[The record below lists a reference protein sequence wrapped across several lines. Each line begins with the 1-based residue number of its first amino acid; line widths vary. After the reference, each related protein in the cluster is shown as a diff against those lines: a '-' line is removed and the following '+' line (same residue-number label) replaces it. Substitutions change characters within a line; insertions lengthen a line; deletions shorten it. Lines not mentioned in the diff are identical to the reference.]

1 MLVIVR
7 KVLHGAL
14 NVANTEKKSVYY
26 FPHLILYARK
36 KEKFKFVYKGND
48 FNI

>member
-1 MLVIVR
+1 MHVIVR
-7 KVLHGAL
+7 KVLHGSL

-36 KEKFKFVYKGND
+36 KKE
-48 FNI
+48 I